1 MQHKSKIVH
10 NTAGIYNEIS
20 SKATFETHAN
30 ENSIQW
36 EDKPKNSG
44 SDTVQWSSSNGWTVT
59 FNCMLPHVTQ
69 VIEIKMEKPHN
80 VLKKMGYYRFYSLK
94 VAISLRN
101 RIKPN

>member
-1 MQHKSKIVH
+1 MQQSKIFH

-30 ENSIQW
+30 ENFIQRG
-36 EDKPKNSG
+36 DKPKNSG
-44 SDTVQWSSSNGWTVT
+44 SDRVQWSSSNRWKVT

-80 VLKKMGYYRFYSLK
+80 IF
-94 VAISLRN
+94 
-101 RIKPN
+101 